1 MDAMNTMMCN
11 QEAERFGF
19 ARVLVE
25 INAAKECRDSIEVQY
40 VDAQK
45 TKLKTKIMQVEYQ
58 WKPVRC
64 NHCKVYG
71 HGLIECKKRPRIEEE
86 LKQNKGSRNKENVEK
101 MQKEDAKIGQKDNGE
116 KIERREGE
124 VRKNTNV
131 MKMLNLIPE
140 RKINQTKK
148 FTYHPSDCDKKSF
161 EEFSEIS
168 GLYPNLSKRLI
179 FYSNV
184 NEGRLKLISSV
195 LFAMQTYWASV
206 FFLSKAVIKEI
217 DSLLKSFLWSQ
228 GEKVQAKAKITWKNI
243 CKPKCN
249 GGLGLKILDIW
260 NKVIKGK
267 NIWEV
272 DYDNNASWG
281 WNKLIELREII
292 RPHVWSNIENRIN
305 TNFWQDKWHERGPIA
320 RFISRRQM
328 YNARIDCNIHV
339 AELKEIKTPTID
351 EHKQDSVMWLSNEQ
365 RVVKF
370 SINKVWGDISS
381 QENKVDWHDVVWF
394 PNAIPRHAFILWMLV
409 HERLPTQDRLAKW
422 YPNRVIKCV
431 MCLQEQDSHQHLF
444 FNCPYSKK
452 VYDKAKIK
460 ANINVG
466 SYHWKKVKRTKE
478 ELYKVIEETIK
489 MKLLGLRVKNSSS
502 VRE

>member
-40 VDAQK
+40 VDAQR
-45 TKLKTKIMQVEYQ
+45 TKLKTKIVQVEYQ

-86 LKQNKGSRNKENVEK
+86 LKQNKGRRKEVIDKKGLRKILNKENVEK
-101 MQKEDAKIGQKDNGE
+101 MQKEDGKIGQKDNGE

-124 VRKNTNV
+124 VRKNTNGGRGLIQGDPISPYLFTIV
-131 MKMLNLIPE
+131 MKMLNLILE

-148 FTYHPSDCDKKSF
+148 FTYHPSDKRSF

-168 GLYPNLSKRLI
+168 GLYPNLSKRLM

-184 NEGRLKLISSV
+184 NEGIKEDILQVVPFTIGKLLV
-195 LFAMQTYWASV
+195 RYLGVPLVTKK
-206 FFLSKAVIKEI
+206 LSFTDCKGLIERVKGKITVIKEI
-217 DSLLKSFLWSQ
+217 DSLLRSFLWSQ
-228 GEKVQAKAKITWKNI
+228 GEKVQGKAKITWKNI

-249 GGLGLKILDIW
+249 GGLGLKLLDIW
-260 NKVIKGK
+260 NK
-267 NIWEV
+267 
-272 DYDNNASWG
+272 
-281 WNKLIELREII
+281 
-292 RPHVWSNIENRIN
+292 
-305 TNFWQDKWHERGPIA
+305 QDKWHERGPIA

-328 YNARIDCNIHV
+328 SNARIDCNIHV
-339 AELKEIKTPTID
+339 AGMIENGQWRWLNEWYDQFQELKEIKTPTID

-370 SINKVWGDISS
+370 SINRVWGDISS

-394 PNAIPRHAFILWMLV
+394 PNAIPRHAFILWLLV

-422 YPNRVIKCV
+422 YPNRVIKCA

-452 VYDKAKIK
+452 V
-460 ANINVG
+460 
-466 SYHWKKVKRTKE
+466 
-478 ELYKVIEETIK
+478 
-489 MKLLGLRVKNSSS
+489 
-502 VRE
+502 